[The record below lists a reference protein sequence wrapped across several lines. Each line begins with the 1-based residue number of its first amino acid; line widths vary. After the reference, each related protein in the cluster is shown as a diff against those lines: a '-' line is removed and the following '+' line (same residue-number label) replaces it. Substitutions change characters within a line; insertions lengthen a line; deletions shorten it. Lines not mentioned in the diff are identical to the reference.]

1 LADSQV
7 LVHSEAAHSSDLAH
21 HFDNMEQQRDAGSFG
36 MWVFLLTEIMFFGG
50 AFTAYIIYRAK
61 FGNYFAIASHE
72 LDVWLGLLNT
82 GVLITSSLTMAL
94 GVYYSQIGKRKQQVV
109 YLILTI
115 ILGTTFLVVK
125 YFEYREKY
133 IHHHIPGISF
143 HIEGEQE
150 NPELRQKAQIFFT
163 MYFALTGLHAIHMIV
178 GIGILAVLTWMA
190 YKGRFTPEWH
200 APMEISGLYWHFVD
214 IVWIFLFPLLYLIG
228 FHVGRHGG

>member
-7 LVHSEAAHSSDLAH
+7 LVHGEAAHSADLAH

-61 FGNYFAIASHE
+61 YGDYFATASHE
-72 LDVWLGLLNT
+72 LDVKLGGLNT
-82 GVLITSSLTMAL
+82 VVLIASSLTMAL
-94 GVYYSQIGKRKQQVV
+94 GVYYSQTGKRKLQVI
-109 YLILTI
+109 YLIITMI
-115 ILGTTFLVVK
+115 FGTTFLVVK
-125 YFEYREKY
+125 YFEYKEKY
-133 IHHHIPGISF
+133 DHHHIPGISF
-143 HIEGEQE
+143 HIEGEEQ

-163 MYFALTGLHAIHMIV
+163 MYFALTGLHACHMIV